1 MPMPSGLN
9 HDRFPVQTD
18 KPKKL
23 TLMLK
28 KLWLSLWE
36 GRRATL
42 VVRQLRFCASTAG
55 GVGSVPGQGTKTPTC
70 HTTWPKRKKK
80 INFDFLSISVLE
92 LSVLCLVKSLFF
104 LSKVITAS
112 MDMSLSKLWG
122 MVKDRKARG
131 VAVHRV
137 TESQTQLS
145 Y

>member
-1 MPMPSGLN
+1 MPSGLN

-80 INFDFLSISVLE
+80 INFDFFKHISLGAFSSMPGKVT
-92 LSVLCLVKSLFF
+92 FF
-104 LSKVITAS
+104 FK
-112 MDMSLSKLWG
+112 
-122 MVKDRKARG
+122 
-131 VAVHRV
+131 
-137 TESQTQLS
+137 
-145 Y
+145 